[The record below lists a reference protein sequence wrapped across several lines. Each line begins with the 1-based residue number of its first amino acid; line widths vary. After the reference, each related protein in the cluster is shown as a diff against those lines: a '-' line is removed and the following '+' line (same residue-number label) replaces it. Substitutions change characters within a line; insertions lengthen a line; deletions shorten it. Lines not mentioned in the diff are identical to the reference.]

1 MMWRRIR
8 HIIIK
13 EFIQVLRDKK
23 LRFFLIVPPLV
34 QLLTYGYVVNFDIKN
49 VAVAVLDESRTMES
63 RQLIDRFASTD
74 WFEIK
79 YFVDNQAE
87 LLKLIDHGKITMA
100 LLVQWDF
107 ATRMRQNKA
116 GRLQV
121 IVDATDSNA
130 ALIVNRYAGT
140 VIADY
145 NREALNQRLARKG
158 SGWTGSFDD
167 PLNMEPRAWFNPNLI
182 SRYSMVPGVIAMVVL
197 LISLMLTALSVV
209 REKEIGTLEQ
219 ILVTP
224 IRPIELMLGKT
235 IPFVIISLLE
245 VAMVTVVGILWF
257 EVPFR
262 GSFLVLLLGTI
273 AFLFNSVGLGL
284 LISTLSSTQQQAMMA
299 SNLFLTPAI
308 LLSGLVFPIA
318 NMPVFFQ
325 YLTMLNPLMYFIIVT
340 QGIFLKGAGLA
351 LLWPQMT
358 AMTVLGSGMLA
369 VAVARFKVHIA

>member
-1 MMWRRIR
+1 MFRRIR

-34 QLLTYGYVVNFDIKN
+34 QLLTYGYVVNFDIKH
-49 VAVAVLDESRTMES
+49 VAMAVFDESRTMES
-63 RQLIDRFASTD
+63 RQLIDRFASND
-74 WFEIK
+74 WFNVK
-79 YFVDNQAE
+79 YFVQSHKE
-87 LLKLIDHGKITMA
+87 LLDRIDRGDITMA
-100 LLVQWDF
+100 LWIQWDF
-107 ATRMRQNKA
+107 ATRMRQGKS

-145 NREALNQRLARKG
+145 NQLQLARRLARKG
-158 SGWTGSFDD
+158 SQWADRLSV
-167 PLNMEPRAWFNPNLI
+167 PLDIEPRAWFNENLI

-197 LISLMLTALSVV
+197 LVSLMLTALSVV

-235 IPFVIISLLE
+235 VPFVIISMLE
-245 VAMVTVVGILWF
+245 VAIVTAVGILWF
-257 EVPFR
+257 QVPFR
-262 GSFLVLLLGTI
+262 GSFLVLLLGTL

-284 LISTLSSTQQQAMMA
+284 LISTIASTQQQAMMA
-299 SNLFLTPAI
+299 GNLFLTPAI
-308 LLSGLVFPIA
+308 LLSGLIFPIA

-325 YLTMLNPLMYFIIVT
+325 YLTRLNPLMYFIIVT
-340 QGIFLKGAGLA
+340 QGVFLKGAGLT
-351 LLWPQMT
+351 LLWPQMLS
-358 AMTVLGSGMLA
+358 MTVLGMGMLGL
-369 VAVARFKVHIA
+369 AVARFKVHIA

>member
-1 MMWRRIR
+1 MWRRIR

-34 QLLTYGYVVNFDIKN
+34 QLLTYGYVVNFDIKR
-49 VAVAVLDESRTMES
+49 VAVAVFDESRTMES
-63 RQLIDRFASTD
+63 RQLIDRFSSND
-74 WFEIK
+74 WFNVK
-79 YFVDNQAE
+79 YFVNSQKE
-87 LLKLIDHGKITMA
+87 LLHLIDRGDITMA
-100 LLVQWDF
+100 LWFQWDF
-107 ATRMRQNKA
+107 ATRMRQGKS

-130 ALIVNRYAGT
+130 ALIVSRYAGT

-145 NREALNQRLARKG
+145 NQKQLNQRLASQG
-158 SGWTGSFDD
+158 QEWAAQSGLALD
-167 PLNMEPRAWFNPNLI
+167 METRAWFNPNLI

-197 LISLMLTALSVV
+197 LVSLMLTALSVV
-209 REKEIGTLEQ
+209 REKEIGTMEQ

-235 IPFVIISLLE
+235 IPFVIISLIE
-245 VAMVTVVGILWF
+245 VAMVTALGILWF

-262 GSFLVLLLGTI
+262 GSFLVLLLGTM

-284 LISTLSSTQQQAMMA
+284 LISTVSSTQQQAMMA
-299 SNLFLTPAI
+299 GNLFLTPAI
-308 LLSGLVFPIA
+308 LLSGLIFPIA

-325 YLTMLNPLMYFIIVT
+325 YLTYLNPLMYFVIVT
-340 QGIFLKGAGLA
+340 QGVFLKGAGLT
-351 LLWPQMT
+351 LLWPQIT
-358 AMTVLGSGMLA
+358 AMTVLGMGMIAL
-369 VAVARFKVHIA
+369 AVARFKVHVA

>member
-1 MMWRRIR
+1 MWRRIR

-13 EFIQVLRDKK
+13 EFIQVFRDKK

-34 QLLTYGYVVNFDIKN
+34 QLLTYGYVVNFDIKH
-49 VAVAVLDESRTMES
+49 VALAVFDESRTLES
-63 RQLIDRFASTD
+63 RQLIDRFTSTD
-74 WFEIK
+74 WFNVK
-79 YFVDNQAE
+79 YYVKSQKE
-87 LLKLIDHGKITMA
+87 LLHLVDRGDITMA
-100 LLVQWDF
+100 LWIQWDF
-107 ATRMRQNKA
+107 ATRMRQGKS

-130 ALIVNRYAGT
+130 ALIVSRYAGT

-145 NREALNQRLARKG
+145 NQLQLDRRLARQG
-158 SGWTGSFDD
+158 QAWAGQTGL
-167 PLNMEPRAWFNPNLI
+167 PLEIEPRAWFNPNLI

-197 LISLMLTALSVV
+197 LVSLMLTALSVV

-245 VAMVTVVGILWF
+245 VAIITALGILWF

-262 GSFLVLLLGTI
+262 GSFLVLLLGTM

-284 LISTLSSTQQQAMMA
+284 LISTVSSTQQQAMMA
-299 SNLFLTPAI
+299 GNLFLTPAI
-308 LLSGLVFPIA
+308 LLSGLIFPIA

-325 YLTMLNPLMYFIIVT
+325 YLTYLNPLMYFIIVT
-340 QGIFLKGAGLA
+340 QGVFLKGAGLV
-351 LLWPQMT
+351 LLWPQIT
-358 AMTVLGSGMLA
+358 AMTVLGLGMLGL
-369 VAVARFKVHIA
+369 AVARFKVHIA

>member
-1 MMWRRIR
+1 MWRRIR
-8 HIIIK
+8 NIIIK

-34 QLLTYGYVVNFDIKN
+34 QLLTYGYVVNFDIKH
-49 VAVAVLDESRTMES
+49 VATAVFDESRTMES
-63 RQLIDRFASTD
+63 RQLVDRFTSNDWFDVKYFINSKKELLDLIDRG
-74 WFEIK
+74 E
-79 YFVDNQAE
+79 
-87 LLKLIDHGKITMA
+87 ITMA
-100 LLVQWDF
+100 MWIQWDF
-107 ATRMRQNKA
+107 ATRLRQGKS

-145 NREALNQRLARKG
+145 NQEQLNRRLASKG
-158 SGWTGSFDD
+158 QQWVGQLGL
-167 PLNMEPRAWFNPNLI
+167 PLNIEPRAWVNDNLI

-197 LISLMLTALSVV
+197 LVSLMLTALSVV

-235 IPFVIISLLE
+235 IPFVIISVLE
-245 VAMVTVVGILWF
+245 VAMVTALGILWF

-262 GSFLVLLLGTI
+262 GSFLVLLLGTL

-284 LISTLSSTQQQAMMA
+284 LISTISSTQQQAMMA
-299 SNLFLTPAI
+299 GNLFLTPAI
-308 LLSGLVFPIA
+308 LLSGLIFPIA

-325 YLTMLNPLMYFIIVT
+325 YLTRLNPLMYFVIVT
-340 QGIFLKGAGLA
+340 QSIFLRGAGVG
-351 LLWPQMT
+351 LLWPEIL
-358 AMTVLGSGMLA
+358 AMTVLGMGMLGL
-369 VAVARFKVHIA
+369 AVARFKVHLA

>member
-1 MMWRRIR
+1 MWRRIR

-13 EFIQVLRDKK
+13 EFIQVFRDKK

-49 VAVAVLDESRTMES
+49 VAVAVFDESRTMES
-63 RQLIDRFASTD
+63 RQLIDRFTSTD
-74 WFEIK
+74 WFDVK
-79 YFVDNQAE
+79 YYVKSQKE
-87 LLKLIDHGKITMA
+87 LLHLVDRGDITMA
-100 LLVQWDF
+100 LWVQWDF
-107 ATRMRQNKA
+107 ATRLRQGKS

-130 ALIVNRYAGT
+130 ALIVSRYAGT

-145 NREALNQRLARKG
+145 NQVQLDRRLARQG
-158 SGWTGSFDD
+158 QEWAGGLGR
-167 PLNMEPRAWFNPNLI
+167 PLDIEPRAWFNPNLI

-197 LISLMLTALSVV
+197 LVSLMLTALSVV
-209 REKEIGTLEQ
+209 REKEIGTMEQ

-235 IPFVIISLLE
+235 IPFVIISLVE
-245 VAMVTVVGILWF
+245 VAMVTALGILWF

-284 LISTLSSTQQQAMMA
+284 LISTVSSTQQQAMMA
-299 SNLFLTPAI
+299 GNLFLTPAI
-308 LLSGLVFPIA
+308 LLSGLIFPIA
-318 NMPVFFQ
+318 NMPPFFQ
-325 YLTMLNPLMYFIIVT
+325 YLTYLNPLMYFVIVT

-351 LLWPQMT
+351 LLWPQIT
-358 AMTVLGSGMLA
+358 AMTVLGMGMLGL
-369 VAVARFKVHIA
+369 AVARFKVHIA

>member
-1 MMWRRIR
+1 MWRRIR

-13 EFIQVLRDKK
+13 EFIQVFRDKK

-34 QLLTYGYVVNFDIKN
+34 QLLTYGYVVNFDIKH
-49 VAVAVLDESRTMES
+49 VAVAVFDESRTLES
-63 RQLIDRFASTD
+63 RQLIDRFTSTD
-74 WFEIK
+74 WFNVK
-79 YFVDNQAE
+79 YYVKSQKE
-87 LLKLIDHGKITMA
+87 LLHLVDRGDITLA
-100 LLVQWDF
+100 LWIQWDF
-107 ATRMRQNKA
+107 ATRMRQGKS

-130 ALIVNRYAGT
+130 ALIVSRYAGT

-145 NREALNQRLARKG
+145 NQLQLDRQLARQG
-158 SGWTGSFDD
+158 QEWASQSGT
-167 PLNMEPRAWFNPNLI
+167 PLDIEPRAWFNSNLI
-182 SRYSMVPGVIAMVVL
+182 SRHSMVPGVIAMVVL
-197 LISLMLTALSVV
+197 LVSLMLTALSVV

-245 VAMVTVVGILWF
+245 VAMVTALGILWF

-262 GSFLVLLLGTI
+262 GSFLVLLLGTM

-284 LISTLSSTQQQAMMA
+284 LISTVSSTQQQAMMA
-299 SNLFLTPAI
+299 GNLFLTPAI
-308 LLSGLVFPIA
+308 LLSGLIFPIA

-325 YLTMLNPLMYFIIVT
+325 YLTYLNPLMYFIIVT
-340 QGIFLKGAGLA
+340 QGVFLKGAGLV
-351 LLWPQMT
+351 LLWPQIT
-358 AMTVLGSGMLA
+358 AMTVLGIGMLGL
-369 VAVARFKVHIA
+369 AVARFKVHIA

>member
-1 MMWRRIR
+1 MWRRIR

-23 LRFFLIVPPLV
+23 LRFFLIVPPMV
-34 QLLTYGYVVNFDIKN
+34 QLLTYGYVVNFDIKH
-49 VAVAVLDESRTMES
+49 VALAVFDESRTMES
-63 RQLIDRFASTD
+63 RQLVDRFTSTD
-74 WFEIK
+74 WFDVK
-79 YFVDNQAE
+79 YYVKSQKE
-87 LLKLIDHGKITMA
+87 LLHLVDRGDITMA
-100 LLVQWDF
+100 LWIQWDF
-107 ATRMRQNKA
+107 ATRLRQGKS

-130 ALIVNRYAGT
+130 ALIVSRYAGT

-145 NREALNQRLARKG
+145 TQEQLDRRFARQG
-158 SGWTGSFDD
+158 QGWTGQLSL
-167 PLNMEPRAWFNPNLI
+167 PLEMEPRAWFNENLI
-182 SRYSMVPGVIAMVVL
+182 SRYSMIPGVIAMVVL
-197 LISLMLTALSVV
+197 LVSLMLTALSVV

-245 VAMVTVVGILWF
+245 VAMVTALGIMWF

-262 GSFLVLLLGTI
+262 GNFLVLLLGTM

-284 LISTLSSTQQQAMMA
+284 LISTISSTQQQAMMA
-299 SNLFLTPAI
+299 GNLFLTPAI
-308 LLSGLVFPIA
+308 LLSGLIFPIA

-325 YLTMLNPLMYFIIVT
+325 YLTYLNPLMYFIIVS
-340 QGIFLKGAGLA
+340 QGVFL
-351 LLWPQMT
+351 
-358 AMTVLGSGMLA
+358 
-369 VAVARFKVHIA
+369 

>member
-1 MMWRRIR
+1 MWRRIR

-23 LRFFLIVPPLV
+23 LRFFLIIPPLV
-34 QLLTYGYVVNFDIKN
+34 QLLTYGYVVNFDIKH
-49 VAVAVLDESRTMES
+49 VAMAVFDESRTMES
-63 RQLIDRFASTD
+63 RQLIDRFASND
-74 WFEIK
+74 WFNVRYYVK
-79 YFVDNQAE
+79 SQKE
-87 LLKLIDHGKITMA
+87 LLHLVDRGDITMA
-100 LLVQWDF
+100 LWFQWDF
-107 ATRMRQNKA
+107 ATRLRQGKS

-130 ALIVNRYAGT
+130 ALIVNRYAAT

-145 NREALNQRLARKG
+145 NQQQLNQRLARQG
-158 SGWTGSFDD
+158 QAWASQSGT
-167 PLNMEPRAWFNPNLI
+167 PLNIEPRAWFNPNLI

-197 LISLMLTALSVV
+197 LVSLMLTALSVV
-209 REKEIGTLEQ
+209 REKEIGTMEQ

-245 VAMVTVVGILWF
+245 VAMVTALGILWF

-262 GSFLVLLLGTI
+262 GSFLVLLLGTM

-284 LISTLSSTQQQAMMA
+284 LISTVSSTQQQAMMA
-299 SNLFLTPAI
+299 GNLFLTPAI
-308 LLSGLVFPIA
+308 LLSGLIFPIA

-325 YLTMLNPLMYFIIVT
+325 YLTYLNPLMYFVIVT
-340 QGIFLKGAGLA
+340 QGIFLKGAGLT
-351 LLWPQMT
+351 LLWPQIT
-358 AMTVLGSGMLA
+358 AMTVLGMGMIGL
-369 VAVARFKVHIA
+369 AVARFKVHIA

>member
-1 MMWRRIR
+1 MFRRIR

-63 RQLIDRFASTD
+63 RQLIDRFTSTD
-74 WFEIK
+74 WFYVKHFVNSKNEILRL
-79 YFVDNQAE
+79 VDAG
-87 LLKLIDHGKITMA
+87 DITMA
-100 LLVQWDF
+100 LWIQWDF
-107 ATRMRQNKA
+107 ATRMRQGKS
-116 GRLQV
+116 GKLQV

-130 ALIVNRYAGT
+130 ALIVNRYVGT
-140 VIADY
+140 VIATY
-145 NREALNQRLARKG
+145 NQEQLEQRFNSKG
-158 SGWTGSFDD
+158 QDWVGRFSL
-167 PLNMEPRAWFNPNLI
+167 PLEVEPRAWFNENLI
-182 SRYSMVPGVIAMVVL
+182 SRFSMVPGVIAMVVL
-197 LISLMLTALSVV
+197 LVSLMLTALSVV

-235 IPFVIISLLE
+235 IPFVIISVLE
-245 VAMVTVVGILWF
+245 VIMVTIVGVLWF

-262 GSFLVLLLGTI
+262 GSILVLLLGTL
-273 AFLFNSVGLGL
+273 AFLFNSVGVGL
-284 LISTLSSTQQQAMMA
+284 LISTVSSTQQQAMMA
-299 SNLFLTPAI
+299 GNLYLIPAI

-325 YLTMLNPLMYFIIVT
+325 FLTKLNPLMYFIVVT
-340 QGIFLKGAGLA
+340 QGVFLKGAGLA
-351 LLWPQMT
+351 LLWPEMLS
-358 AMTVLGSGMLA
+358 MTVLGLGMLA
-369 VAVARFKVHIA
+369 LAVARFKVHLA

>member
-1 MMWRRIR
+1 MWRRIR

-34 QLLTYGYVVNFDIKN
+34 QLLTYGYVVNFDIKH
-49 VAVAVLDESRTMES
+49 VALAVFDESHTMES
-63 RQLIDRFASTD
+63 RQLIDRFASND
-74 WFEIK
+74 WFNVK
-79 YFVDNQAE
+79 YFAKSQKE
-87 LLKLIDHGKITMA
+87 LLHLIDRGDITMA
-100 LLVQWDF
+100 LCIQWDF
-107 ATRMRQNKA
+107 ATRMRQGKS
-116 GRLQV
+116 GRLLV

-130 ALIVNRYAGT
+130 ALIVSRYTGT

-145 NREALNQRLARKG
+145 NQLQLDRQLARQG
-158 SGWTGSFDD
+158 QDRAGQSGL
-167 PLNMEPRAWFNPNLI
+167 PLEIEPRAWFNPNLI

-197 LISLMLTALSVV
+197 LVSLMLTALSVV

-245 VAMVTVVGILWF
+245 VAMVTALGILWF

-262 GSFLVLLLGTI
+262 GSFLVLLLGTM

-284 LISTLSSTQQQAMMA
+284 LISTVSSTQQQAMMA
-299 SNLFLTPAI
+299 GNLFLTPAI
-308 LLSGLVFPIA
+308 LLSGLIFPIA

-325 YLTMLNPLMYFIIVT
+325 YLTYLNPLMYFIIVT
-340 QGIFLKGAGLA
+340 QGVFLKGAGLV
-351 LLWPQMT
+351 LLWPQIT
-358 AMTVLGSGMLA
+358 AMTVLGLGMLGL
-369 VAVARFKVHIA
+369 AVARFKVHIA

>member
-1 MMWRRIR
+1 MWRRIR

-34 QLLTYGYVVNFDIKN
+34 QLLTYGYVVNFDIKH
-49 VAVAVLDESRTMES
+49 VALAVFDESRTMES
-63 RQLIDRFASTD
+63 RQLIDRFTSND
-74 WFEIK
+74 WFNVK
-79 YFVDNQAE
+79 YFVKSQKE
-87 LLKLIDHGKITMA
+87 LLHLIDRGDITMA
-100 LLVQWDF
+100 LWFQWDF
-107 ATRMRQNKA
+107 ATRMRQGKS

-130 ALIVNRYAGT
+130 ALIVSRYAGT

-145 NREALNQRLARKG
+145 NQLQLNQRLARQG
-158 SGWTGSFDD
+158 QAGAGQSGLALDI
-167 PLNMEPRAWFNPNLI
+167 EPRAWFNANLI

-197 LISLMLTALSVV
+197 LVSLMLTALSVV
-209 REKEIGTLEQ
+209 REKEIGTMEQ

-235 IPFVIISLLE
+235 IPFVIISLIE
-245 VAMVTVVGILWF
+245 VAMVTALGILWF

-262 GSFLVLLLGTI
+262 GSFLVLLLGTM

-284 LISTLSSTQQQAMMA
+284 LISTVSSTQQQAMMA
-299 SNLFLTPAI
+299 GNLFLTPAI
-308 LLSGLVFPIA
+308 LLSGLIFPIA

-325 YLTMLNPLMYFIIVT
+325 YLTYLNPLMYFVIVT
-340 QGIFLKGAGLA
+340 QGIFLKGAGLV
-351 LLWPQMT
+351 LLWPQIT
-358 AMTVLGSGMLA
+358 AMTVLGMGMLGL
-369 VAVARFKVHIA
+369 AVARFKVHIA

>member
-1 MMWRRIR
+1 MWRRIR

-23 LRFFLIVPPLV
+23 LRFFLIVPPLM
-34 QLLTYGYVVNFDIKN
+34 QLLTYGYVVNFDIKH
-49 VAVAVLDESRTMES
+49 VALAVFDESRTMES
-63 RQLIDRFASTD
+63 RQLIDRFASND
-74 WFEIK
+74 WFNVK
-79 YFVDNQAE
+79 YFVKSQKE
-87 LLKLIDHGKITMA
+87 LLHLVDRGDITMA
-100 LLVQWDF
+100 LWFQWDF
-107 ATRMRQNKA
+107 ATRMRQGKS

-130 ALIVNRYAGT
+130 ALIVSRYAGT

-145 NREALNQRLARKG
+145 NQLLLDRQLARQG
-158 SGWTGSFDD
+158 QEWGGQSGL
-167 PLNMEPRAWFNPNLI
+167 PLEIEPRAWFNPNLI

-197 LISLMLTALSVV
+197 LVSLMLTALSVV
-209 REKEIGTLEQ
+209 REKEIGTMEQ

-245 VAMVTVVGILWF
+245 VAMVTALGIFWF

-262 GSFLVLLLGTI
+262 GSFLVLLIGTM

-284 LISTLSSTQQQAMMA
+284 LISTVSSTQQQAMMA
-299 SNLFLTPAI
+299 GNLFLTPAI
-308 LLSGLVFPIA
+308 LLSGLIFPIA

-325 YLTMLNPLMYFIIVT
+325 YLTYLNPLMYFVIVT
-340 QGIFLKGAGLA
+340 QGIFLKGAGLV
-351 LLWPQMT
+351 LLWPQIT
-358 AMTVLGSGMLA
+358 AMTVLGTGMLA
-369 VAVARFKVHIA
+369 LAVARFKVHIA

>member
-1 MMWRRIR
+1 MIRRIH

-23 LRFFLIVPPLV
+23 LRFFLIVPPLI
-34 QLLTYGYVVNFDIKN
+34 QLLTYGYVVNFDIKK
-49 VAVAVLDESRTMES
+49 VAVAIFDESRTMES
-63 RQLIDRFASTD
+63 RQLIDRFRSTD
-74 WFEIK
+74 WFYVK
-79 YFVDNQAE
+79 QFVNSKNE
-87 LLKLIDHGKITMA
+87 MLHLIDAGDITMA
-100 LLVQWDF
+100 LWIQWDF
-107 ATRMRQNKA
+107 ATRLRQGKS

-130 ALIVNRYAGT
+130 ALIVNRYAGI

-145 NREALNQRLARKG
+145 NQAQLNRRFNNKG
-158 SGWTGSFDD
+158 QDWVGRFSL
-167 PLNMEPRAWFNPNLI
+167 PLEIEPRAWFNENLV

-197 LISLMLTALSVV
+197 LLSLMLTALSVV

-235 IPFVIISLLE
+235 IPFVIISVLE
-245 VAMVTVVGILWF
+245 VIMVTVVGVLWF

-262 GSFLVLLLGTI
+262 GSILVLLLGTL

-284 LISTLSSTQQQAMMA
+284 FISTVSSTQQQAMMA
-299 SNLFLTPAI
+299 GNLFLTPAI

-318 NMPVFFQ
+318 NMPMFFQ
-325 YLTMLNPLMYFIIVT
+325 YLTKLNPLMYFIMVT
-340 QGIFLKGAGLA
+340 QGVFLKGAGLA
-351 LLWPQMT
+351 LLWPQVLS
-358 AMTVLGSGMLA
+358 MTVLGLGMLGL
-369 VAVARFKVHIA
+369 AVARFKVHLA

>member
-1 MMWRRIR
+1 MFRRIR
-8 HIIIK
+8 NIARK

-34 QLLTYGYVVNFDIKN
+34 QLLAYGYVINFDIKH
-49 VAVAVLDESRTMES
+49 VRMAVFDQSHTMES
-63 RQLIDRFASTD
+63 RQLIDRFASND
-74 WFEIK
+74 WFNVK
-79 YFVDNQAE
+79 YYVKSRKE
-87 LLKLIDHGKITMA
+87 LLDLIDRGDITMA
-100 LLVQWDF
+100 LWIQWDF
-107 ATRMRQNKA
+107 ATRMRQGKSGA
-116 GRLQV
+116 VQV

-145 NREALNQRLARKG
+145 NQEQLARRLARQGQKWVG
-158 SGWTGSFDD
+158 QLSR
-167 PLNMEPRAWFNPNLI
+167 PLDMEPRAWFNPNLI

-209 REKEIGTLEQ
+209 REKEIGTMEQ

-235 IPFVIISLLE
+235 IPFVIISMLE
-245 VAMVTVVGILWF
+245 VIMVTGVGIFWF
-257 EVPFR
+257 EVPFH
-262 GSFLVLLLGTI
+262 GSILVLLLGTM

-284 LISTLSSTQQQAMMA
+284 LISTVASTQQQAMMA
-299 SNLFLTPAI
+299 GNLFLTPAI

-325 YLTMLNPLMYFIIVT
+325 YLTLLNPLMYFIIVT
-340 QGIFLKGAGLA
+340 QGVFLKGAGLA
-351 LLWPQMT
+351 LLWPQMVG
-358 AMTVLGSGMLA
+358 MIVLGTGMLA

>member
-1 MMWRRIR
+1 MFRRIW

-34 QLLTYGYVVNFDIKN
+34 QLLTYGYVVNFDIKH
-49 VAVAVLDESRTMES
+49 VAVAIFDESRTMES
-63 RQLIDRFASTD
+63 RQLIDRFSSTD
-74 WFEIK
+74 WFYVK
-79 YFVDNQAE
+79 HFVNSKNE
-87 LLKLIDHGKITMA
+87 VLRLIDAGDITMA
-100 LLVQWDF
+100 LWIQWDF
-107 ATRMRQNKA
+107 ATRIHQGKS
-116 GRLQV
+116 GKLQI

-130 ALIVNRYAGT
+130 ALIVNRYAGS

-145 NREALNQRLARKG
+145 NQEQLNQRFNSKG
-158 SGWTGSFDD
+158 QDWVGRLST
-167 PLNMEPRAWFNPNLI
+167 PLNIEPRAWFNENLV

-197 LISLMLTALSVV
+197 LLSLMLTALSVV

-235 IPFVIISLLE
+235 IPFVIISMLE
-245 VAMVTVVGILWF
+245 VVMVTAVGIFWF

-262 GSFLVLLLGTI
+262 GNILVLLLGTL

-284 LISTLSSTQQQAMMA
+284 LISTVSSTQQQAMMA
-299 SNLFLTPAI
+299 GNLFLTPAI
-308 LLSGLVFPIA
+308 LLSGLIFPIA

-325 YLTMLNPLMYFIIVT
+325 YLTKLNPLMYFIIVT
-340 QGIFLKGAGLA
+340 QGVFLKGAGLA
-351 LLWPQMT
+351 LLWPEMLS
-358 AMTVLGSGMLA
+358 MTVLGLGMLGL
-369 VAVARFKVHIA
+369 AVARFKVHLA

>member
-1 MMWRRIR
+1 MWRRIR
-8 HIIIK
+8 NIIIK

-34 QLLTYGYVVNFDIKN
+34 QLLTYGYVVNFDIKH
-49 VAVAVLDESRTMES
+49 VATAVFDESRTMES
-63 RQLIDRFASTD
+63 RQLIDRFTSND
-74 WFEIK
+74 WFDVK
-79 YFVDNQAE
+79 YYINSKKE
-87 LLKLIDHGKITMA
+87 LLDLIDRGEITMA
-100 LLVQWDF
+100 LWIQWDF
-107 ATRMRQNKA
+107 ATRLRQGKS

-145 NREALNQRLARKG
+145 NQEQLNRRLASKG
-158 SGWTGSFDD
+158 QQWVGQLGL
-167 PLNMEPRAWFNPNLI
+167 PLNIEPRAWFNDNLI
-182 SRYSMVPGVIAMVVL
+182 SRYSMIPGVIAMVVL
-197 LISLMLTALSVV
+197 LVSLMLTALSVV

-224 IRPIELMLGKT
+224 IRPLELMLGKT
-235 IPFVIISLLE
+235 IPFVIISLVE
-245 VAMVTVVGILWF
+245 VAMVTALGILWF

-284 LISTLSSTQQQAMMA
+284 LISTISSTQQQAMMA
-299 SNLFLTPAI
+299 GNLFLTPAI
-308 LLSGLVFPIA
+308 LLSGLIFPIA

-325 YLTMLNPLMYFIIVT
+325 YLTRLNPLMYFVIVT
-340 QGIFLKGAGLA
+340 QSIFLRGAGVG
-351 LLWPQMT
+351 LLWPEIL
-358 AMTVLGSGMLA
+358 AMTVLGTGMLWL
-369 VAVARFKVHIA
+369 AVARFKVHLA

>member
-1 MMWRRIR
+1 MWRRIR

-34 QLLTYGYVVNFDIKN
+34 QLLTYGYVVNFDIKH
-49 VAVAVLDESRTMES
+49 VALAVFDESRTMES
-63 RQLIDRFASTD
+63 RQLIDRFTSND
-74 WFEIK
+74 WFNVK
-79 YFVDNQAE
+79 YFVNSQKE
-87 LLKLIDHGKITMA
+87 LLHFVDRGDITMA
-100 LLVQWDF
+100 LWFQWDF
-107 ATRMRQNKA
+107 ATRMRQGKS

-130 ALIVNRYAGT
+130 ALIVSRYAGT

-145 NREALNQRLARKG
+145 NQQQLNQRLARQG
-158 SGWTGSFDD
+158 QGLAGQSGLALDIES
-167 PLNMEPRAWFNPNLI
+167 RAWFNPNLI

-197 LISLMLTALSVV
+197 LVSLMLTALSVV
-209 REKEIGTLEQ
+209 REKEIGTMEQ

-245 VAMVTVVGILWF
+245 VAMVTALGILWF

-262 GSFLVLLLGTI
+262 GSFLVLLLGTM

-284 LISTLSSTQQQAMMA
+284 LISTVSSTQQQAMMA
-299 SNLFLTPAI
+299 GNLFLTPAI
-308 LLSGLVFPIA
+308 LLSGLIFPIA

-325 YLTMLNPLMYFIIVT
+325 YLTYLNPLMYFVIVT

-351 LLWPQMT
+351 LLWPQIT
-358 AMTVLGSGMLA
+358 AMTVLGMGMLGL
-369 VAVARFKVHIA
+369 AVARFKVHIA

>member
-1 MMWRRIR
+1 MWRRIR

-23 LRFFLIVPPLV
+23 LRFFLIIPPLV
-34 QLLTYGYVVNFDIKN
+34 QLLTYGYVVNFDIKH
-49 VAVAVLDESRTMES
+49 VAMAVFDESRTMES
-63 RQLIDRFASTD
+63 RQLIDRFASND
-74 WFEIK
+74 WFNVK
-79 YFVDNQAE
+79 YYVKSQKE
-87 LLKLIDHGKITMA
+87 LLHLVDRGDITMA
-100 LLVQWDF
+100 LWFQWDF
-107 ATRMRQNKA
+107 ATRMRQGKS

-145 NREALNQRLARKG
+145 NQQQLNQRLARQG
-158 SGWTGSFDD
+158 QAWAAQSST
-167 PLNMEPRAWFNPNLI
+167 PLDMESRAWFNPNLI

-197 LISLMLTALSVV
+197 LVSLMLTALSVV
-209 REKEIGTLEQ
+209 REKEIGTMEQ

-235 IPFVIISLLE
+235 IPFVIISMLE
-245 VAMVTVVGILWF
+245 VAMVTALGILWF

-262 GSFLVLLLGTI
+262 GSFLVLLIGTM

-284 LISTLSSTQQQAMMA
+284 LISTVSSTQQQAMMA
-299 SNLFLTPAI
+299 GNLFLTPAI
-308 LLSGLVFPIA
+308 LLSGLIFPIA

-325 YLTMLNPLMYFIIVT
+325 YLTYLNPLMYFVIVT
-340 QGIFLKGAGLA
+340 QGIFLKGAGLT
-351 LLWPQMT
+351 LLWPQIT
-358 AMTVLGSGMLA
+358 AMTILGMGMIGL
-369 VAVARFKVHIA
+369 AVARFKVHVA